1 MRLFLWILIA
11 WPLPALVA
19 GALGWS
25 SIWGSGS
32 ALGDYLIPIPV
43 AGGALHVPSFVLC
56 GLVVWNMPSRSA
68 RAAGRLRALLIG
80 AALAGLLWLL
90 KLDDI
95 LLALQTNST
104 LSGSPWQQNPLGLFV
119 LSDALIALLFTAG
132 ASAGPWLRLEL
143 ASALLV
149 LLPAVL
155 PLGMAFK
162 FSRAG
167 EPFMLGD
174 SRQGKERGDEIV
186 MAFTSLDVNAPDFR
200 TRAEAWSA
208 FQHPRLSINSDD
220 VAILFTR
227 NLDAARR
234 FETSKA
240 VMTLCLFEDGT
251 PPQWMPGSG
260 ADECFDNHVSFSEK
274 FARSYAARPA
284 GEALDLKDYMARKAV
299 CVGVATIPPSGDT
312 GGIELSGMR
321 ICSRLPE
328 AREKLL
334 LKYPE
339 AAAGLDAP
347 P

>member
-43 AGGALHVPSFVLC
+43 AAGALHVPSFVLC
-56 GLVVWNMPSRSA
+56 GLVVWIMPSLGA
-68 RAAGRLRALLIG
+68 RAAGLLRALLIG

-95 LLALQTNST
+95 LLAWQTHST

-155 PLGMAFK
+155 PLGMAFC
-162 FSRAG
+162 SPVPASPSCLATAGRA
-167 EPFMLGD
+167 
-174 SRQGKERGDEIV
+174 R
-186 MAFTSLDVNAPDFR
+186 NA
-200 TRAEAWSA
+200 
-208 FQHPRLSINSDD
+208 
-220 VAILFTR
+220 
-227 NLDAARR
+227 
-234 FETSKA
+234 
-240 VMTLCLFEDGT
+240 
-251 PPQWMPGSG
+251 
-260 ADECFDNHVSFSEK
+260 
-274 FARSYAARPA
+274 
-284 GEALDLKDYMARKAV
+284 
-299 CVGVATIPPSGDT
+299 AT
-312 GGIELSGMR
+312 
-321 ICSRLPE
+321 
-328 AREKLL
+328 K
-334 LKYPE
+334 
-339 AAAGLDAP
+339 
-347 P
+347 